1 MKYPKSKKSAKL
13 YASWLSELHNQEWIP
28 IEHPE
33 KERGL
38 INFAAIKKDEIE
50 AYKADGWEI
59 ID

>member
-13 YASWLSELHNQEWIP
+13 YASWLSKLHNQEYIP

-38 INFAAIKKDEIE
+38 INFAAIKKEE
-50 AYKADGWEI
+50 LTHYMVDGWVIVE
-59 ID
+59 